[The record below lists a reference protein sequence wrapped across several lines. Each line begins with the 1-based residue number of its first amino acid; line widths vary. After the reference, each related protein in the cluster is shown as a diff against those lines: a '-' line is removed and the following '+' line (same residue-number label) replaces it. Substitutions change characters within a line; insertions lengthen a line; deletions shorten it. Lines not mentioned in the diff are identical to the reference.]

1 MLPENEIQ
9 IEDLTF
15 SYSLQSGTDKK
26 NTADL
31 SVCDNPVLKNVHIQ
45 IHRGELIA
53 VLGANGSGKSTL
65 AKHLNALL
73 LPNKGRV
80 LIFGLDTS
88 DKKNSLEIRKNVG
101 MVFQNPDN
109 QIVGSVVEEDVGF
122 GLENLCVPTKEIWA
136 KVDDALSMVK
146 MQAYRGQSPN
156 RLSGGQKQR
165 IAIAGVLAMNPAC
178 VVLDEATSM
187 LDPKGRASVIQMA
200 LELKKQGVTVIMI
213 THDMEEV
220 IHCDR
225 VFLMSEGKL
234 CKIGSPREIFALSYE
249 LEKFKLTVPYITKM
263 TLQLKKYLPDIA
275 VDSLSP
281 KELVADI
288 MKLAKTK
295 KCKLENLEEL
305 ETKKEERVSYT
316 EELLRLEDVCYSYSS
331 GTSFHVDAL
340 KHISLSIYKQE
351 FLGIIGHTGSGKSTL
366 IQHFNGLNK
375 PDCGKILYKSQD
387 IFDKKYSLK
396 KHKAEVGLVFQYAE
410 QQLFEA
416 TVLDDVCFGPLN
428 QGYSV
433 SEAKEMAKKA
443 LSLVDL
449 DEGFY
454 DRVPFLL
461 SGGQKRRV
469 AIAGVLAMQP
479 KILVLDEPT
488 AGLDPVGKLKILDL
502 LCSLRDKEKMSI
514 VMVSHSMEDI
524 AEYADRVLVMNQGEI
539 AMDGAVSKVL
549 GRRDELKAMDLN
561 TSSAYEVL
569 YKLHKNG
576 LAVDRM
582 GVSIKEAVENIVR
595 AVAKKSVVGME

>member
-9 IEDLTF
+9 IENLTF

-165 IAIAGVLAMNPAC
+165 IAIAGVLAMNHAC

-295 KCKLENLEEL
+295 KCKLEHLEEL
-305 ETKKEERVSYT
+305 ETKKEESVSYT

-331 GTSFHVDAL
+331 GTSFPVDAL

-375 PDCGKILYKSQD
+375 PDCGKILYKNQD

-449 DEGFY
+449 DESFY

-488 AGLDPVGKLKILDL
+488 AGLDPIGKLKILDL
-502 LCSLRDKEKMSI
+502 ICSLRDKEKMSI

-524 AEYADRVLVMNQGEI
+524 AEYADRVVVINQGEI
-539 AMDGAVSKVL
+539 AMDGAVPEVL
-549 GRRDELKAMDLN
+549 GRIDELKAMDLN
-561 TSSAYEVL
+561 TSLAYEIL

-576 LAVDRM
+576 LAVDRT